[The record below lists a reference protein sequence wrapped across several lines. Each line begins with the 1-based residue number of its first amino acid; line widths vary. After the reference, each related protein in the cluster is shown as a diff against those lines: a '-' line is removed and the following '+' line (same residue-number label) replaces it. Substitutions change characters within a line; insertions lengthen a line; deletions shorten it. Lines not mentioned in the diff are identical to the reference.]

1 MLVVGVVTYTAVN
14 STYKGSM
21 LVAAELLALAGLGA
35 GLVRKSGLRGPG
47 PTRAIGWT
55 PWSML
60 TAGSR
65 TALNPSRYG

>member
-14 STYKGSM
+14 GTNKGSM
-21 LVAAELLALAGLGA
+21 LVAAELLALVGLGA
-35 GLVRKSGLRGPG
+35 GLVRRSGLRAP
-47 PTRAIGWT
+47 RLAIGWT